1 MRCPFCKK
9 DNDKVIDTR
18 PSEDGT
24 VTRRRRECLECGK
37 RYTTHERLEY
47 SPLKVIK
54 KDNTREPFNRDK
66 ILAGISRALRKRPV
80 ATEQI
85 EGLVDAIE
93 REIAE
98 AHEREVSSGEIGEAI
113 MRHLRAID
121 KVAYVRFAS
130 VYRNF
135 EEVGEFIDEIK
146 TMERGGTDERR

>member
-18 PSEDGT
+18 PGEDGT

-66 ILAGISRALRKRPV
+66 VLAGISRALRKRPV
-80 ATEQI
+80 STEQI
-85 EGLVDAIE
+85 ENIVDAIE
-93 REIAE
+93 REISE
-98 AHEREVSSGEIGEAI
+98 QNEREVRSGEIGETI
-113 MRHLRAID
+113 MKHLRATD

-130 VYRNF
+130 VYREF
-135 EEVGEFIDEIK
+135 EEVGEFINEIE
-146 TMERGGTDERR
+146 TMEQGGE

>member
-80 ATEQI
+80 GSEQI

-98 AHEREVSSGEIGEAI
+98 QHEREVHSGEIGESI

-146 TMERGGTDERR
+146 TMERGGADERH

>member
-18 PSEDGT
+18 PGEDGT
-24 VTRRRRECLECGK
+24 VTRRRRECIECGK

-54 KDNTREPFNRDK
+54 KNGTREPFNRDK

-80 ATEQI
+80 GTEQI
-85 EGLVDAIE
+85 ENIVDAIE
-93 REIAE
+93 REISE
-98 AHEREVSSGEIGEAI
+98 RNEREVRSGEIGETI
-113 MRHLRAID
+113 MKYLRATD

-130 VYRNF
+130 VYREF
-135 EEVGEFIDEIK
+135 EEVGEFINEIK
-146 TMERGGTDERR
+146 TMEQGGE

>member
-54 KDNTREPFNRDK
+54 KDNSREPFNRDK

-80 ATEQI
+80 SSEQI
-85 EGLVDAIE
+85 EGIVDSIE

-98 AHEREVSSGEIGEAI
+98 AHEREVRSGEIGESI
-113 MRHLRAID
+113 MRHLRATD

-146 TMERGGTDERR
+146 TMERGGTDERN

>member
-18 PSEDGT
+18 PGEDGT

-54 KDNTREPFNRDK
+54 KNGTREPFNRDK

-80 ATEQI
+80 GTEQI
-85 EGLVDAIE
+85 ENIVDAIE
-93 REIAE
+93 RDISERN
-98 AHEREVSSGEIGEAI
+98 EREVRSGEIGETI
-113 MRHLRAID
+113 MKYLRATD

-130 VYRNF
+130 VYREF
-135 EEVGEFIDEIK
+135 EEVGEFINEIN
-146 TMERGGTDERR
+146 TMEQGGE

>member
-54 KDNTREPFNRDK
+54 KDNSREPFNRDK

-80 ATEQI
+80 ATDRI

-98 AHEREVSSGEIGEAI
+98 AHEREVHSGEIGESI

-146 TMERGGTDERR
+146 TMERGGADERH

>member
-18 PSEDGT
+18 PGEDGT

-54 KDNTREPFNRDK
+54 KNGTREPFNRDK

-80 ATEQI
+80 GTEQI
-85 EGLVDAIE
+85 ENIVDAIE
-93 REIAE
+93 RDISERN
-98 AHEREVSSGEIGEAI
+98 EREVRSGEIGETI
-113 MRHLRAID
+113 MKYLRATD

-130 VYRNF
+130 VYREF
-135 EEVGEFIDEIK
+135 EEVGEFINEIK
-146 TMERGGTDERR
+146 TMEQGGE